1 MRADSTVI
9 VSSQS
14 SVLRLVHDSQT
25 TRCEDTVARSRAVDV
40 GVVVAQETPVER
52 VGKPEGLGLDPE
64 QWMAQA
70 AAIVW
75 QIVQL
80 RNEVKAGIS
89 AVEQLRTEVRELHD
103 HTRDELSRQAG
114 ETRQLILQTRQ
125 EMRVLQE
132 HSLSRITSRLSQR

>member
-1 MRADSTVI
+1 M
-9 VSSQS
+9 
-14 SVLRLVHDSQT
+14 
-25 TRCEDTVARSRAVDV
+25 
-40 GVVVAQETPVER
+40 AQETPVEC

-64 QWMAQA
+64 PWIEQA
-70 AAIVW
+70 AAIVL

-103 HTRDELSRQAG
+103 QTRDELSRQAG